1 MKSVVSLVTSI
12 ALMTSI
18 LVSNFGVS
26 VKADSKSID
35 QGTRVYIDPKINYQ
49 TIEGWGT
56 SLAWWANV
64 LGNWKDQSKIDEVT
78 KKLFSQSEGLGLN
91 AVRYNIGAGGTLTP
105 SLGKQPRIGELSAIS
120 RSVGLEC
127 RQRTKVN
134 TSEIK
139 RTWSG
144 FL

>member
-1 MKSVVSLVTSI
+1 
-12 ALMTSI
+12 MTSI

-105 SLGKQPRIGELSAIS
+105 SLGKQPRIGASIESYQPSAG
-120 RSVGLEC
+120 V
-127 RQRTKVN
+127 
-134 TSEIK
+134 
-139 RTWSG
+139 
-144 FL
+144 

>member
-78 KKLFSQSEGLGLN
+78 KKLFS
-91 AVRYNIGAGGTLTP
+91 
-105 SLGKQPRIGELSAIS
+105 
-120 RSVGLEC
+120 
-127 RQRTKVN
+127 
-134 TSEIK
+134 
-139 RTWSG
+139 
-144 FL
+144 